1 MMAMIVRFDEI
12 EKQKNSF
19 KMDVKC
25 STKKIVQN
33 CAFIEIRLEF
43 SNSFKKFDQYMK
55 YILKNWFIF
64 FLKLASQTTWKK
76 IIMLTLVMDTHFFGI
91 LLIGKKRNL

>member
-55 YILKNWFIF
+55 YILKNWFF

>member
-1 MMAMIVRFDEI
+1 
-12 EKQKNSF
+12 
-19 KMDVKC
+19 MDVKC

-43 SNSFKKFDQYMK
+43 SNSFKKIDQYMK

-64 FLKLASQTTWKK
+64 FFEIGVSNDMEKNNNVDTCHGHTFFWNSVNWKK
-76 IIMLTLVMDTHFFGI
+76 
-91 LLIGKKRNL
+91 KKFINALMFVSLKC